1 MRIQTNLAALSAQRN
16 LGVTNAALQV
26 STTRLSSGFRI
37 NRAAD
42 DAAGLSIANQM
53 RGDIR
58 SLQTAQRN
66 ASQAGSV
73 LQIADGATSTISSI
87 LDRMKELATQAASD
101 NTTPD
106 ARGKLQDEF
115 FQLQGEIDRIV
126 QSTKFQGKTLLDGS
140 FGLGLDAATD
150 LDSEHVTAD
159 SDLVSNLN
167 ISGAKPGTIYTFVG
181 AVADGDNFIIGL
193 EADDGT
199 TV

>member
-16 LGVTNAALQV
+16 LAVTNSALQV

-73 LQIADGATSTISSI
+73 LQIADRLTYSVSLI
-87 LDRMKELATQAASD
+87 L
-101 NTTPD
+101 
-106 ARGKLQDEF
+106 
-115 FQLQGEIDRIV
+115 GENR
-126 QSTKFQGKTLLDGS
+126 
-140 FGLGLDAATD
+140 
-150 LDSEHVTAD
+150 
-159 SDLVSNLN
+159 
-167 ISGAKPGTIYTFVG
+167 
-181 AVADGDNFIIGL
+181 
-193 EADDGT
+193 
-199 TV
+199 